1 MKLQQSV
8 ASCNLNIPPIVK
20 KLELCHQQNNK
31 RSSFIEVPMLDSS
44 RKARD
49 TKLIA
54 GNILVFGGSPKFN
67 QRISRILKKAFREN
81 YYDALII
88 DVDQFLAMSDE
99 ARQNSDVLYIIVC
112 SDLHINPK
120 KLTILKNQVSNTI
133 ICKLPGLE
141 TKGSNL
147 GIHFPTQ
154 VKNITSALGI
164 DEENAVAL
172 GLLASLK
179 NSEFCVGNG
188 EMFTKRVF

>member
-8 ASCNLNIPPIVK
+8 ASCNLNIPPVVK

-54 GNILVFGGSPKFN
+54 GNILVFGRSPQFN
-67 QRISRILKKAFREN
+67 QRISQILKKAFREN

-88 DVDQFLAMSDE
+88 DVDQFLAMPDK

-141 TKGSNL
+141 TKGLNF

-172 GLLASLK
+172 GLLASLE
-179 NSEFCVGNG
+179 NGEFCLDNG

>member
-20 KLELCHQQNNK
+20 KLELCYQQNNK
-31 RSSFIEVPMLDSS
+31 NSSFIEVPMLDSS

-67 QRISRILKKAFREN
+67 QRISQILKKAFREN

>member
-8 ASCNLNIPPIVK
+8 APCNLNIPPTVK
-20 KLELCHQQNNK
+20 KLELCHQDNNK
-31 RSSFIEVPMLDSS
+31 RSGFIEIPMLDSG

-54 GNILVFGGSPKFN
+54 GNTLVFGRTPQFN
-67 QRISRILKKAFREN
+67 QKISSILKKAFREN
-81 YYDALII
+81 DYDAIVT
-88 DVDQFLAMSDE
+88 DADQFLAMPNE
-99 ARQNSDVLYIIVC
+99 ERQNIDVLYIIVC
-112 SDLHINPK
+112 NELHITPK
-120 KLTILKNQVSNTI
+120 KLTILKNQVSNKI

-141 TKGSNL
+141 TKGLNF

-172 GLLASLK
+172 GLLASLE
-179 NSEFCVGNG
+179 NGEFCLDNG

>member
-8 ASCNLNIPPIVK
+8 APCNINIPPIVK
-20 KLELCHQQNNK
+20 KLELCHQENNK
-31 RSSFIEVPMLDSS
+31 RYSFIEVPMLDSS

-54 GNILVFGGSPKFN
+54 GNILVFGRSPQFN
-67 QRISRILKKAFREN
+67 QRISQILKKAFREN

-88 DVDQFLAMSDE
+88 DVDQFLAMPDE

-141 TKGSNL
+141 TKGLNF

-172 GLLASLK
+172 GL
-179 NSEFCVGNG
+179 
-188 EMFTKRVF
+188 

>member
-67 QRISRILKKAFREN
+67 QRISQILKKHLERITMMLLSLM
-81 YYDALII
+81 LI
-88 DVDQFLAMSDE
+88 
-99 ARQNSDVLYIIVC
+99 NS
-112 SDLHINPK
+112 
-120 KLTILKNQVSNTI
+120 
-133 ICKLPGLE
+133 
-141 TKGSNL
+141 
-147 GIHFPTQ
+147 
-154 VKNITSALGI
+154 
-164 DEENAVAL
+164 
-172 GLLASLK
+172 
-179 NSEFCVGNG
+179 
-188 EMFTKRVF
+188 

>member
-31 RSSFIEVPMLDSS
+31 RYSFIEVPMLDSS

-54 GNILVFGGSPKFN
+54 GNILVFGRSPQFN
-67 QRISRILKKAFREN
+67 QIISQILKKAFREN

-88 DVDQFLAMSDE
+88 DVDQFLAMPDE